1 MRFLAGFIMQ
11 GRMQAIA
18 VAATALMLSLLFPP
32 LSLLA
37 AAVVAL
43 VTLRLGWR
51 EGLNTLLAA
60 VLASGLLGAIVL
72 GNFVFPAAYGLM
84 LWLPVWAVALFLRLS
99 RDLGLTLELLTVLGM
114 AGVILVYAVMDDPAG
129 FWYQRMETAFGAVW
143 RQAGGDAALW
153 QPQLVRVA
161 RYLTGIMA
169 AGMVSSLALS
179 LIWGRWWQAL
189 LYHPGGFREE
199 FLGLRLHRSLAGF
212 TLAIVVLGAFADG
225 RLQEVLANLGIV
237 LFVLY
242 VFAGVA
248 VLHAIFAAR
257 GMRGWLYG
265 LYGLM
270 AFVPH
275 VFVPLALVGL
285 SDAWF
290 DWRGRFLPAE

>member
-1 MRFLAGFIMQ
+1 MRFLASFITQ

-60 VLASGLLGAIVL
+60 SLAAGLLGAVVL
-72 GNFVFPAAYGLM
+72 GNFIFPAAYGLL
-84 LWLPVWAVALFLRLS
+84 LWLPVWGAALFLRLS
-99 RDLGLTLELLTVLGM
+99 RDLGLTLALLTVIGM
-114 AGVILVYAVMDDPAG
+114 AGVILVYAVMNDPAD
-129 FWYQRMETAFGAVW
+129 FWYQRLQAVFGPVW
-143 RQAGGDAALW
+143 RQAGVDVALW
-153 QPQLVRVA
+153 QPQLVTMA
-161 RYLTGIMA
+161 RYMTGIMA

-189 LYHPGGFREE
+189 LYNPGGFRQE
-199 FLGLRLHRSLAGF
+199 FLTLRLRPSLAWF
-212 TLAIVVLGAFADG
+212 TFALVVLGAFVDG
-225 RLQEVLANLGIV
+225 KLHEVLVNVGIV

-248 VLHAIFAAR
+248 VLHAILAAR

-265 LYGLM
+265 LYILM
-270 AFVPH
+270 ALVPH
-275 VFVPLALVGL
+275 IFLPLALVGL